1 VFGAH
6 FAPATA
12 ALFEAGDTAG
22 LRIVAGQV
30 LSDRGLLPELHQ
42 TPERAYRESS
52 LLIERFHNHGRLK
65 YAVTPRFALSTSEA
79 ILEVCQTLLRE
90 HDGLLLQTHLNEN
103 LQEIA
108 DVARLFPWAPD
119 YLAVYERFGLNR
131 PGAVMAH
138 DVHPTDS
145 ELDRLAASGAAV
157 AHCPSSNAALGSGLF
172 PLKRHIQA
180 GVRCTLGTDV
190 GGGIGFGMLKEGLQ
204 AYLLQRIAP
213 DGMLL
218 DAGHLLYL
226 ATLAGAEA
234 LGLASETG
242 DFSNGKSAD
251 FVYIRP
257 PADSPLAA
265 VLEREQ
271 SPERVLAALFTL
283 AGAESVREV
292 RVEGS
297 IVYRAASA
305 EER

>member
-1 VFGAH
+1 
-6 FAPATA
+6 
-12 ALFEAGDTAG
+12 
-22 LRIVAGQV
+22 
-30 LSDRGLLPELHQ
+30 
-42 TPERAYRESS
+42 
-52 LLIERFHNHGRLK
+52 
-65 YAVTPRFALSTSEA
+65 
-79 ILEVCQTLLRE
+79 
-90 HDGLLLQTHLNEN
+90 
-103 LQEIA
+103 
-108 DVARLFPWAPD
+108 
-119 YLAVYERFGLNR
+119 
-131 PGAVMAH
+131 
-138 DVHPTDS
+138 
-145 ELDRLAASGAAV
+145 
-157 AHCPSSNAALGSGLF
+157 
-172 PLKRHIQA
+172 
-180 GVRCTLGTDV
+180 
-190 GGGIGFGMLKEGLQ
+190 
-204 AYLLQRIAP
+204 
-213 DGMLL
+213 MLL